1 MLFEKYKKYYPNERL
16 FHLNRSGY
24 AGTWRYGSFPWSGD
38 VDRSWKGLKA
48 QLPIML
54 SMGLSGVPTM
64 HSDAGGFA
72 MGERDPELYRRWLQM
87 AVFSPIF
94 RPHGSVS
101 APDPNIAQIESEP
114 VFYDDPDKSIIRNF
128 IQLRY
133 RLMPYVYNIAYESVR
148 TGAPFVRPLFFND
161 TSDSNLYK
169 ASDQYYFGNALMV
182 APVLEKGAKTR
193 KLYLPG
199 GQWYDFWNPSAI
211 IYGGRWIEVK
221 LTAEQIPVFVKAGS
235 VLPMKSMF
243 NNTNDYPKDQLE
255 WHYYP
260 KEGSHSY
267 AIYEDDGQTAQ
278 SLSSGAY
285 EIIRVHAETRG
296 GKHKIKF
303 ASNAKI
309 YQGKPASREVKWILH
324 GQQATPK
331 LVLVDGK
338 SVDALKAASNDWGV
352 MIKDWKDQSVEIK
365 AE

>member
-1 MLFEKYKKYYPNERL
+1 
-16 FHLNRSGY
+16 
-24 AGTWRYGSFPWSGD
+24 
-38 VDRSWKGLKA
+38 
-48 QLPIML
+48 
-54 SMGLSGVPTM
+54 
-64 HSDAGGFA
+64 

-128 IQLRY
+128 IELRY
-133 RLMPYVYNIAYESVR
+133 RLMPYVYNLAYESAK

-169 ASDQYYFGNALMV
+169 ANDQYYFGNALLV

-193 KLYLPG
+193 KVYLPY

-211 IYGGRWIEVK
+211 IYGGRWLEVK

-235 VLPMKSMF
+235 VLPMKPLF
-243 NNTNDYPKDQLE
+243 NNTNEYPKDQLE

-267 AIYEDDGQTAQ
+267 TIYEDDGQTAQ

-285 EIIRVHAETRG
+285 EIIRVHAETRA
-296 GKHKIKF
+296 GKHKIRF

-309 YQGKPASREVKWILH
+309 YHGKPASREVKWILH
-324 GQQATPK
+324 GQQAPPK
-331 LVLVDGK
+331 IVLVDGK
-338 SVDALKAASNDWGV
+338 SVDALNAAGNDWGV